1 MAIVDGGCVLKPIFK
16 FVQVRCFCCCFRPGP
31 CRPLRQHRHRL
42 LLLPGGS
49 DAAVA
54 GGINIMLEASTT
66 AGICQL
72 QALSPVG
79 RCRSFDASGD
89 GYGRGEGFVAAVM
102 QRHDPA
108 AARRH
113 SASICGLLLGSAVNQ
128 AGRSSG
134 LTAPN
139 GPSQSSLLRA
149 TLAAAGLASSELRF
163 LSVHGTGTALGDPI
177 EVGALAQ
184 ALPGSSRAR
193 GGSSSSSAEAPRIP
207 LTLASNKACYGHTE
221 GAAGLTGLLL
231 AAGMDSHQAAPAIM
245 HLRSMNP
252 YVQAALGDWGAAGG
266 RALHLPRQFAAGSAA
281 SAAPGAAGTSSFG
294 MSGVNA
300 HMLVEAWR
308 SEPDGP
314 QSAENQA
321 VRTECSVPMLNV
333 FCKVRWKPDN
343 TLLPPSLPPDSA
355 CRRLPLSAPAT
366 GAPPRCIPCCTRAP
380 APAAVAR
387 WCSAVCISHPWPT

>member
-1 MAIVDGGCVLKPIFK
+1 MGWWTGGCCGDEHRLKRQS
-16 FVQVRCFCCCFRPGP
+16 QVHQTQMLLLIPGTAGP
-31 CRPLRQHRHRL
+31 CVSTDTACSSSLVGAHLAHQAL
-42 LLLPGGS
+42 LAGES

-102 QRHDPA
+102 QRHEPG
-108 AARRH
+108 AARRR
-113 SASICGLLLGSAVNQ
+113 SVGICGVLLGSAVNQ

-149 TLAAAGLASSELRF
+149 ALAAAGLASSELRF

-177 EVGALAQ
+177 EVGALGQ
-184 ALPGSSRAR
+184 ALPGSRAR
-193 GGSSSSSAEAPRIP
+193 DGSSSSSSSSSAEASHMP
-207 LTLASNKACYGHTE
+207 LTLASNKSCYGHTE

-231 AAGMDSHQAAPAIM
+231 ASGMDSHQAAPAIM
-245 HLRSMNP
+245 HLRFMNP
-252 YVQAALGDWGAAGG
+252 YVQAALGDWGTAGG

-308 SEPDGP
+308 SEPQGL
-314 QSAENQA
+314 QSAEHQ
-321 VRTECSVPMLNV
+321 VRMECVLSSCQCGLCN
-333 FCKVRWKPDN
+333 
-343 TLLPPSLPPDSA
+343 A
-355 CRRLPLSAPAT
+355 CHQE
-366 GAPPRCIPCCTRAP
+366 G
-380 APAAVAR
+380 
-387 WCSAVCISHPWPT
+387 